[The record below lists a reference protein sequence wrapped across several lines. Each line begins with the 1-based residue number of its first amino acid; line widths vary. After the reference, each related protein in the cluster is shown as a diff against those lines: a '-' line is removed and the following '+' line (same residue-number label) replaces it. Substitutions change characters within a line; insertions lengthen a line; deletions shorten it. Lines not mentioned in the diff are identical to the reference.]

1 MIPGCQGCRPQERPV
16 VYLNPITTPLSRS
29 RVAQIAWSL
38 LRPVKSP
45 PQQNTEFPAEHER
58 LITPAELMRYGF

>member
-1 MIPGCQGCRPQERPV
+1 M
-16 VYLNPITTPLSRS
+16 YLNPITTPLSRS

-38 LRPVKSP
+38 LRPVKGP